1 MEADFEGD
9 QPMLCVRRLA
19 TAASAVSALA
29 AGALL
34 VAPAA
39 QADLVDL
46 SACNS
51 NALTQPFLPWTDP
64 SSYELAPG
72 GTFGDSSWTLS
83 GRASLVSG
91 GEPWAVAG
99 SPSSSSLSLPAGS
112 SATSQLT
119 CVNAAYPTARYF
131 VGGSGVLAVSMV
143 YNGLAIPAG
152 VAIAGGSWAPSP
164 VAVTASA
171 ITGALNGG
179 TAQVSLRFTSVL
191 GNPRVSDVFID
202 PRGRW

>member
-1 MEADFEGD
+1 MISI
-9 QPMLCVRRLA
+9 RRL
-19 TAASAVSALA
+19 TLTASAMSALA

-34 VAPAA
+34 VAPSA

-46 SACNS
+46 STCNS
-51 NALTQPFLPWTDP
+51 NALSQPFLPWADP

-72 GTFGDSSWTLS
+72 GTFSDSSWTLS

-91 GEPWAVAG
+91 GEPWAVTG
-99 SPSSSSLSLPAGS
+99 TPSRSSLSLPAGS
-112 SATSQLT
+112 SATSPQT

-131 VGGSGVLAVSMV
+131 VGGSGLLVVSMV
-143 YNGLAIPAG
+143 YHGVAIPAG
-152 VAIAGGSWAPSP
+152 VAVAGGGWAPSP
-164 VAVTASA
+164 VAITASA

-191 GNPRVSDVFID
+191 GTPKVSDVFID

>member
-1 MEADFEGD
+1 MISI
-9 QPMLCVRRLA
+9 RRLA
-19 TAASAVSALA
+19 LTASAMSTLA
-29 AGALL
+29 AGLLL

-51 NALTQPFLPWTDP
+51 NALSQPFAPWGDTA
-64 SSYELAPG
+64 SYELAPG
-72 GTFGDSSWTLS
+72 GTFSDSSWALT

-91 GEPWAVAG
+91 GEPWAVTG
-99 SPSSSSLSLPAGS
+99 TPSSFSLSLPAGS
-112 SATSQLT
+112 SATSQPT
-119 CVNAAYPTARYF
+119 CVNAAYPTVRYF
-131 VGGSGVLAVSMV
+131 VGGSGLLAVSMV
-143 YNGLAIPAG
+143 YDGVAIPAG
-152 VAIAGGSWAPSP
+152 VAVAGGGWAPSP

-191 GNPRVSDVFID
+191 GTPKVSDVFID
-202 PRGRW
+202 PRGRY